1 MVEASIECVK
11 PKRFWYVLVQYVL
24 CKGSTSLS
32 SRKLR
37 QSVPPQNDH
46 SMCLMCI
53 SAVMG
58 PFATNN
64 CATEKELLVI
74 LGERPRQNS
83 YTDIACF
90 TWNLVCVYVYYTM
103 YIPTTF
109 HINIRGRQTIWA
121 RGAGGGAQ
129 CHGPGTPYK
138 VVFHFRDIDEIPI
151 FVHL

>member
-64 CATEKELLVI
+64 CATEKKLLVI

-90 TWNLVCVYVYYTM
+90 TWNLVCVYVYYTI

-109 HINIRGRQTIWA
+109 FSINKLYYFCTQFVILGQPTITFSSSP
-121 RGAGGGAQ
+121 RYTTYL
-129 CHGPGTPYK
+129 HN
-138 VVFHFRDIDEIPI
+138 FSR
-151 FVHL
+151 